1 MAANRPAR
9 GAPVGVDHR
18 PLRDIVCDAIRDR
31 ITAGDH
37 RPGERLIEDRLADD
51 LGVSRNPVREA
62 LRVLEVEGYV
72 ELIPRRGAVVASL
85 SPAAVDEIFE
95 VRSALEALGARL
107 AARRATPAQ
116 AGAMARLLDE
126 SDRALAGGDLRRL
139 PALNTRFHQLVLDI
153 AGNGLLAETM
163 TPLRGRMQ
171 WIFSRT
177 VEGRAP
183 HSLAEHRAL
192 ADAIAG
198 GDEDRAA
205 ALAVAHVVAA
215 HATYVSALADVVAA
229 AEAAPGDGDGTTPR

>member
-1 MAANRPAR
+1 MAAKGSERPV
-9 GAPVGVDHR
+9 PVGIDHR

-31 ITAGDH
+31 ITAGEH

-72 ELIPRRGAVVASL
+72 ELIPRRGAVVATL
-85 SPAAVDEIFE
+85 SRGAVEDIFE

-107 AARRATPAQ
+107 AARRATPARVAALGQ
-116 AGAMARLLDE
+116 VLDE
-126 SDRALAGGDLRRL
+126 SDRALAGGDVRRL
-139 PALNTRFHQLVLDI
+139 PTLNTRFHELVLET
-153 AGNGLLAETM
+153 AGNELLRETM

-177 VEGRAP
+177 VAGRAP

-192 ADAIAG
+192 YEAVAA
-198 GDEDRAA
+198 GDEERAA
-205 ALAVAHVVAA
+205 ALAVAHVAAA
-215 HATYVSALADVVAA
+215 HVTYLSAA
-229 AEAAPGDGDGTTPR
+229 AKWGAAGDGVADEA

>member
-1 MAANRPAR
+1 VEQDLMADKKPAQP
-9 GAPVGVDHR
+9 ASVGDDHR

-31 ITAGDH
+31 ITAGTH
-37 RPGERLIEDRLADD
+37 RPGERLVEDRLADD

-85 SPAAVDEIFE
+85 SPSAVDDIFE

-107 AARRATPAQ
+107 AARHASVEQ
-116 AGAMARLLDE
+116 AARMARVLDE
-126 SDRALAGGDLRRL
+126 SDRVLAAGDVQKL
-139 PALNTRFHQLVLDI
+139 PALNTEFHQLVLEL
-153 AGNGLLAETM
+153 AGNALLAETM
-163 TPLRGRMQ
+163 APLRGRMQ

-198 GDEDRAA
+198 GDEERAA
-205 ALAVAHVVAA
+205 ALAVAHVTAA
-215 HATYVSALADVVAA
+215 HATYRSALADGLAGVRT
-229 AEAAPGDGDGTTPR
+229 DGDTG